1 MKSEK
6 RLPILNDFGEY
17 MYAESQNEG
26 KKKECQAQCALEA
39 CRILNAQGVLK
50 PRQGESAAKRRKH
63 KNWQSDD
70 YYDSDEDTYL
80 DRTGDI
86 EKKRQKRMDAC
97 ADTASSS
104 STSKSKVHTFD
115 SIKDELKRLINE
127 KVEIETKLNK

>member
-1 MKSEK
+1 
-6 RLPILNDFGEY
+6 
-17 MYAESQNEG
+17 MYAECQADG

-50 PRQGESAAKRRKH
+50 PRQGESAAAKRRKH

-86 EKKRQKRMDAC
+86 EKKRKRRMEAC
-97 ADTASSS
+97 DTSGAGSS
-104 STSKSKVHTFD
+104 STKNKVHTFD
-115 SIKDELKRLINE
+115 TIKDELKRLISE
-127 KVEIETKLNK
+127 KLEIEAKLNK